1 MKISIVNGNEIL
13 ISETVFNG
21 ILVVLL
27 ISIFSIIVNSKIK
40 KARID
45 KAPSNFLNI
54 VEIFVEFI
62 DSLVKGNMEEKNLAF
77 APLMGMLISYL
88 AVANTISLFGL
99 TSPTSDYSVTL
110 TLGLVVF
117 GIIQFFKFKT
127 RGGPIGYI
135 KSFTEPVAVMTPINI
150 ISEFINPISM
160 SFRLFGNIMSGS
172 LILAL
177 IHGALGYFSPIVT
190 VPLHLYFDIFTGILQ
205 AYIFVMLSMIYID
218 GATA

>member
-1 MKISIVNGNEIL
+1 MKISIVNGSEIL

-40 KARID
+40 KARVD
-45 KAPSNFLNI
+45 RAPSNFLNI
-54 VEIFVEFI
+54 AEIFVEFI
-62 DSLVKGNMEEKNLAF
+62 DSLVKGNMDEKNLVF

-135 KSFTEPVAVMTPINI
+135 KSFAEPVAVMTPINI

-160 SFRLFGNIMSGS
+160 SFRLFGNVMSGS